1 MFISKIQ
8 ASDGEDRSP
17 FGDFWFEPI
26 SSRTSSGA
34 RVSSETALQLS
45 AVFRA
50 VNLLSGHI
58 AMLPLVL
65 KKQDSLAKIKEHPL
79 LKLFKKP
86 NKWQNGLEWRQML
99 QGHLLLRGNAYNEI
113 VDNARGEIL
122 QLIPLHPDRIKVIQQ
137 PDGDY
142 HYQVNDVSGNQRILQ
157 RGQVWH
163 LRGLSSNGICGISV
177 IECARESMGLGLSAQ
192 SYGSRFF
199 ANDAR
204 PAGGWIEYPGRFAD
218 KAARTMFR
226 ESVQEAQAAS
236 NRGKMMVLDQGM
248 QYHEVGLNNKDSQFL
263 ESRQFQI
270 SEIARWFGVPPH
282 KLSELSRSTNNNI
295 EQQALEYITDA
306 LMIWTEI
313 WEASIEDSLLFDD
326 ENLEV
331 EFDFRKL
338 LRGDSMTRFGNY
350 TKGIAAGWLTRN
362 EARADDG
369 REPLPGLDEPLRPL
383 NMVEEAE
390 DQEDDTEALEPPA
403 QEAKETLPEGEAA
416 DENARRLQ
424 ALLQGNAERLARRI
438 AKSGTADPRLI
449 ADSLAISQTQ
459 ALEFCTGL
467 ELGFIAEHDLTAALI
482 ELGTAQ

>member
-1 MFISKIQ
+1 MFISRIQ
-8 ASDGEDRSP
+8 AAGEDRSP

-26 SSRTSSGA
+26 SSRTVSGG
-34 RVSSETALQLS
+34 RVSSETAMQLS

-50 VNLLSGHI
+50 VGLLSGHI

-65 KKQDSLAKIKEHPL
+65 KKQDSLARIKTHSL

-113 VDNARGEIL
+113 IDNARGEIL
-122 QLIPLHPDRIKVIQQ
+122 QLIPLHPDRVKIVQM

-142 HYQVNDVSGNQRILQ
+142 NYRISDTAGNERTLM

-163 LRGLSSNGICGISV
+163 LRGLSSNGIFGISV
-177 IECARESMGLGLSAQ
+177 IECARESMGLGLAAQ

-204 PAGGWIEYPGRFAD
+204 PAGGWIEYPGKFAD
-218 KAARTMFR
+218 RAARTQFR

-270 SEIARWFGVPPH
+270 GEIARWFGVPPH

-313 WEASIEDSLLFDD
+313 WEASIEDALLFDD
-326 ENLEV
+326 ENIEV

-338 LRGDSMTRFGNY
+338 QRGDSMTRFSNY
-350 TKGIAAGWLTRN
+350 AKGIAAGWLTRN

-369 REPLPGLDEPLRPL
+369 REPLPGLDDPLRPL
-383 NMVEEAE
+383 NMIEESDAE
-390 DQEDDTEALEPPA
+390 DQEADAEALEPPG
-403 QEAKETLPEGEAA
+403 QEAKEPMPDGETA

-424 ALLQGNAERLARRI
+424 SLVQGNAERLARRI
-438 AKSGTADPRLI
+438 VKSGLPGAQLV
-449 ADSLAISQTQ
+449 ADSLAVSQEVAEQFFATLRPGIT
-459 ALEFCTGL
+459 LEN
-467 ELGFIAEHDLTAALI
+467 LTAALI
-482 ELGTAQ
+482 ELGRTS